1 MANDHHASVLIG
13 GYEKIAIDGINNTY
27 DMLEEL
33 NKVKNDEEFWEVFYR
48 IETSYRDIE
57 ESITNYFVLI
67 KRTGGTVKGCSLLH
81 EFEYGIY
88 CLDEKYRAI
97 TNIVEQYSSA

>member
-13 GYEKIAIDGINNTY
+13 GYEKITIDGINKTY

-33 NKVKNDEEFWEVFYR
+33 DKVKNDEEFWEIFNR
-48 IETSYRDIE
+48 IEASYRDIE
-57 ESITNYFVLI
+57 ESMTNYFDLI
-67 KRTGGTVKGCSLLH
+67 KRTGGNPKNCSLVH
-81 EFEYGIY
+81 ELEHGLY

-97 TNIVEQYSSA
+97 TYIVEQYSSA